1 MPVLN
6 RMRNGI
12 VWLMLQ
18 PAEVTPLGSDSRI
31 EYQQFNSWPLMPVR
45 RGNRRKYTAD
55 VLRYVPVVGD
65 TLGTEYLEML

>member
-1 MPVLN
+1 VPVLN

-18 PAEVTPLGSDSRI
+18 PAEVTPLESDSRI
-31 EYQQFNSWPLMPVR
+31 EYQQFNSWPLMR
-45 RGNRRKYTAD
+45 RGNRRKYTAV

-65 TLGTEYLEML
+65 TLGTEYLEIL

>member
-31 EYQQFNSWPLMPVR
+31 EYQQFNS
-45 RGNRRKYTAD
+45 
-55 VLRYVPVVGD
+55 
-65 TLGTEYLEML
+65 